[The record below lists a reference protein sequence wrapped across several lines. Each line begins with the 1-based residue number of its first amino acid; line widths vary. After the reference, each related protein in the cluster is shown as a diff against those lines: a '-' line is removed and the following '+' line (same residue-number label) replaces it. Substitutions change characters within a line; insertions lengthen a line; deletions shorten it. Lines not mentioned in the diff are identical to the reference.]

1 MGEPNEPSIQQEAAE
16 GQMPTGFVRLESD
29 HDIGSIWDPL
39 KQKKK
44 KKVIRPII
52 FNETWLSSQAGL
64 ADETAA

>member
-1 MGEPNEPSIQQEAAE
+1 MDE
-16 GQMPTGFVRLESD
+16 MPTGFVGLQSD
-29 HDIGSIWDPL
+29 HDIDSIWDPL

-52 FNETWLSSQAGL
+52 FNETWLSSQTGL